1 MDIVFLLSTSA
12 PFMPRLIGSAQRRA
26 GMLALPVMGL
36 LWLLLGA
43 AIRNK
48 NILFTIF
55 IPVRVTIG

>member
-1 MDIVFLLSTSA
+1 
-12 PFMPRLIGSAQRRA
+12 
-26 GMLALPVMGL
+26 MLALPVMGL

-55 IPVRVTIG
+55 IPVRVTIGGLG